1 MAVISSI
8 AARSVSRLGL
18 VGGARANNTGT
29 RAVWV
34 ITGHTADPQRRPTEV
49 SMFTPI
55 RRTLVIATCAGA
67 LIAQPVAVVPVGL
80 GGAQDASAH
89 NMTRCPALPC

>member
-1 MAVISSI
+1 
-8 AARSVSRLGL
+8 
-18 VGGARANNTGT
+18 
-29 RAVWV
+29 
-34 ITGHTADPQRRPTEV
+34 
-49 SMFTPI
+49 MFTPI